1 MTMLSELGI
10 TVTESDEPA
19 APEGE
24 PAKARGNLDH
34 DDIGGT
40 DDPVR
45 MYLRELRSVQLLSRE
60 GEVAIAKRIEAG
72 RETMLGAIRESPLTF
87 DAILGWRDALNEGKM
102 LLRDIIDLNAA
113 QGDRGFD
120 SAAFVTPGE
129 MVATP
134 AAGCVTASKDQ
145 SAAETVEIGTEL
157 GVAEAKEGESS
168 IPLAAMEA
176 ALILDIT
183 VTFDA
188 MAQTQEK
195 LDKLRHQRITN
206 LGKREVLP
214 RPTECLYDKHA
225 NRRGCHREASP
236 RPARLRVAPLSRAW
250 SRLHRRGSA
259 PLRSA
264 RRRSALQNARSETR
278 VPASSARAPAA
289 PPLSTQVTC
298 SLSLRMA
305 AKAPFRPR
313 PLGARPV
320 LRGYPLRAREFLSP
334 RAREEQCLPAD
345 PARSALARSLRTSD
359 L

>member
-1 MTMLSELGI
+1 MDYQATSVANTAGEDAAEGPLPQTVAGSIEKLLARGSEWGYVTDDELSATLPLDQLSSEEIEDTMTMLSELGI
-10 TVTESDEPA
+10 TVTESDESEEPA

-34 DDIGGT
+34 DDIGRT

-45 MYLRELRSVQLLSRE
+45 MYLREMRSVQLLSRE

-72 RETMLGAIRESPLTF
+72 REMMLGAIRESPLTF

-113 QGDRGFD
+113 HGDGGFD
-120 SAAFVTPGE
+120 SAVFVTPGE

-134 AAGCVTASKDQ
+134 AAGCVRASKDQ

-157 GVAEAKEGESS
+157 GVAEGESS

-176 ALILDIT
+176 ALMLDIS

-206 LGKREVLP
+206 L
-214 RPTECLYDKHA
+214 
-225 NRRGCHREASP
+225 
-236 RPARLRVAPLSRAW
+236 
-250 SRLHRRGSA
+250 
-259 PLRSA
+259 
-264 RRRSALQNARSETR
+264 
-278 VPASSARAPAA
+278 AA
-289 PPLSTQVTC
+289 C
-298 SLSLRMA
+298 
-305 AKAPFRPR
+305 
-313 PLGARPV
+313 
-320 LRGYPLRAREFLSP
+320 
-334 RAREEQCLPAD
+334 
-345 PARSALARSLRTSD
+345 RTGV
-359 L
+359 